1 MEEYVMEM
9 QERRGVEW
17 YAHKMLQLRQE
28 QVTAG
33 AGEGGVNEMG
43 FLFVRFLFLF
53 LFFSDF
59 YFFNF
64 DFFINFLSGRLQ
76 KRRADM
82 EGRGNE

>member
-1 MEEYVMEM
+1 MTEM

-43 FLFVRFLFLF
+43 FFVCSVCFPLPFLF
-53 LFFSDF
+53 
-59 YFFNF
+59 
-64 DFFINFLSGRLQ
+64 
-76 KRRADM
+76 
-82 EGRGNE
+82 